1 MHELGR
7 NFDVVRGGTFYN
19 CDIFF
24 YRDQNLQLNP
34 NVNVSNNIFYNF
46 RGFADI
52 KNDLYQ
58 FI

>member
-19 CDIFF
+19 CDVFY
-24 YRDQNLQLNP
+24 YRDQNPQLNP
-34 NVNVSNNIFYNF
+34 NVNVSDNIFYNF